1 MFYDILEQEKGFS
14 TLKKKKAKKKSIYF
28 FGNIGEE
35 NAFYDVVEQKRP
47 LYAIKTRSPKV
58 EKLRNGIFLSFS

>member
-1 MFYDILEQEKGFS
+1 MGFVPN
-14 TLKKKKAKKKSIYF
+14 LACNLSIF

>member
-1 MFYDILEQEKGFS
+1 MVLVQIWPLIHLF
-14 TLKKKKAKKKSIYF
+14 F

-35 NAFYDVVEQKRP
+35 NAFYDVIEQKRP